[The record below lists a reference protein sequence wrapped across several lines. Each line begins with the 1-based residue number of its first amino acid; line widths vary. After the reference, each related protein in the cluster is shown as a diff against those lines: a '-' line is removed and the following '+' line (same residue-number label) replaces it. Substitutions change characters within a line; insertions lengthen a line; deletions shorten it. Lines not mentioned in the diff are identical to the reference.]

1 MVVVSALVRPDSAPK
16 RTGRALAPVGRL
28 PSDVVDALV
37 SLAHGHPIDTRVA
50 EAAARGW
57 SANTTRA
64 FLSDLRAWG
73 GWCRDKGVAS
83 EHASAENVAAWVRF
97 LGQGAASER
106 RSPAT
111 IARYLVHL
119 GIAYRMTG
127 LADPTSAPLVKL
139 EVKALRRARGVG
151 QRQARAI
158 RYKGDVEDLSEAPAG
173 VCLANL
179 LLACKRDWQ
188 GLRDAMLLRLA
199 HDSGA
204 RASELVAIEVAD
216 IEGPFA
222 DGSGLLTFKRS
233 KTDQDGQGATAYL
246 SLPTMTAISR
256 WKKEVDLRAGPLLRR
271 VMTYADGEV
280 LGIGDKPLGAG
291 SVTLIYRRLIT
302 RAWAAGYF
310 GEMSAGERDDWV
322 KAVSSHSVR
331 VGVAQDNFAA
341 GEDLPAI
348 MQAYRWRDA
357 KTVLRYGAKLA
368 ARSGAAARMAK
379 RIGGA

>member
-1 MVVVSALVRPDSAPK
+1 MPATPALARPDAAPK
-16 RTGRALAPVGRL
+16 RSGQAIAVAGRL

-64 FLSDLRAWG
+64 FLADLRAWR
-73 GWCRDKGVAS
+73 GWCRGNGVLS
-83 EHASAENVAAWVRF
+83 EQADAESVAAWVRV
-97 LGQGAASER
+97 LGQGSASER
-106 RSPAT
+106 RAPAT

-119 GIAYRMTG
+119 GIAYRMAG
-127 LADPTSAPLVKL
+127 LADPTAAPLVKL

-151 QRQARAI
+151 QRQARAL
-158 RYKGDVEDLSEAPAG
+158 RYKGVVDDLSEAPSG

-188 GLRDAMLLRLA
+188 GLRDALLLRLA
-199 HDSGA
+199 YDSGA

-222 DGSGLLTFKRS
+222 DGSGLLTLKRS
-233 KTDQDGQGATAYL
+233 KTDQDGQGANAYL
-246 SLPTMTAISR
+246 SAPTMTAITR
-256 WKKEVDLRAGPLLRR
+256 WRKAIDLRAGPLLRR
-271 VMTYADGEV
+271 VTTHFDGSVRSVE
-280 LGIGDKPLGAG
+280 PGALHVN
-291 SVTLIYRRLIT
+291 SVTLIYRRLIV
-302 RAWAAGYF
+302 RAWEQGHL
-310 GEMSAGERDDWV
+310 GEMSPAERDDWL

-379 RIGGA
+379 RVGP